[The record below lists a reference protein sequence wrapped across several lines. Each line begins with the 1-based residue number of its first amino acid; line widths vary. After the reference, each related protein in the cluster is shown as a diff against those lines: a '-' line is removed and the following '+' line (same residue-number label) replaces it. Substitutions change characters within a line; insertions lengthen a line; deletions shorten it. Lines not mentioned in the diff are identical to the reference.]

1 MEKWEVEERTNGGCR
16 RKETSG
22 LKIKVDIQTKKET
35 TATATEAASDET
47 ALGKLGLIELHL
59 QLMGFERFLSTVTN
73 RFNLNTFTHTL
84 KMYTA
89 TFSLPSRTRLS
100 RSLALLHFAFDTST
114 YPCSLLFFIFWF
126 LYMKSHVF
134 FSLPLFS
141 SRHSIYCLLHWT
153 KSRTAFFGCVPFQI
167 ISFLWKMNGIYALLL
182 LLLLLLVNC

>member
-89 TFSLPSRTRLS
+89 TLSLSPPLV
-100 RSLALLHFAFDTST
+100 SLALLRCCTSLSILPLIRALCYFSSFDS
-114 YPCSLLFFIFWF
+114 YIWNLMSSFLSPFFHLDILSIACSIGRNLVLLF
-126 LYMKSHVF
+126 SA
-134 FSLPLFS
+134 
-141 SRHSIYCLLHWT
+141 
-153 KSRTAFFGCVPFQI
+153 AFHF
-167 ISFLWKMNGIYALLL
+167 K
-182 LLLLLLVNC
+182 